1 MKDHFSDMGRYVSIF
16 DRLMK
21 MYYDRSLCN
30 YEIGWGQ
37 QFYVEYLYEH
47 PGASPQEMAACIRV
61 DKGTLSK
68 SIKKLTEIGYIQ
80 VVSDEKDR
88 RVKHLYLTEKAVPA
102 ARKIKEV
109 HAVFTQVFTEG
120 LSLEELESAEKTL
133 RKMTE
138 NIGQKVWAQN
148 GGTSWKII
156 KAHNLAVKNERL
168 FLYAWWSQGSPLPP

>member
-47 PGASPQEMAACIRV
+47 PGATPQEMASCIRV

-68 SIKKLTEIGYIQ
+68 TIKKLDGVY
-80 VVSDEKDR
+80 D
-88 RVKHLYLTEKAVPA
+88 VKRNK
-102 ARKIKEV
+102 
-109 HAVFTQVFTEG
+109 
-120 LSLEELESAEKTL
+120 
-133 RKMTE
+133 
-138 NIGQKVWAQN
+138 
-148 GGTSWKII
+148 
-156 KAHNLAVKNERL
+156 
-168 FLYAWWSQGSPLPP
+168 